1 MAANPLDRLVGRLP
15 RHGALLDAM
24 RSAVVADERWRFL
37 ELGCSLGAGAGD
49 DLSDID
55 AGIGYIELSSSGVDG
70 AITEFAARIGEPVDL
85 IVHGMDGSPSGVRR
99 LAATYS
105 DGLQLD
111 LVFMPA
117 GIRAGR
123 PDRTIVLVDKDH
135 QLDREV
141 TPARRLPPSVEEAR
155 EWAVLGWWAVATA
168 GKYVRRRSLF
178 EAVHAIDEARTYAL
192 RLWAAGHSIPYAAF
206 GLTSLLD
213 FPPFELPA
221 LLLST
226 YAVPD
231 DPSNVAAAN
240 VAVADLLVDACA
252 AASVALHADISSPLA
267 SPTRRRL
274 TSP

>member
-1 MAANPLDRLVGRLP
+1 MAANPLDRLQARLP
-15 RHGALLDAM
+15 RHGALLAAM
-24 RSAVVADERWRFL
+24 RSVVVADDRWRFL

-55 AGIGYIELSSSGVDG
+55 VGIGYLDVAGSDVDG
-70 AITEFAARIGEPVDL
+70 AVSEFAVRIGEPVDL
-85 IVHGMDGSPSGVRR
+85 IVHRMDGWPPDVRR
-99 LAATYS
+99 LAATYG

-111 LVFMPA
+111 LVFM
-117 GIRAGR
+117 RAGR

-141 TPARRLPPSVEEAR
+141 TAARRPPPSVDEAR

-168 GKYVRRRSLF
+168 DKYVRRRSLF
-178 EAVHAIDEARTYAL
+178 EAVHAIDEARAHAL

-213 FPPFELPA
+213 FAPFELPTT
-221 LLLST
+221 LLST

-231 DPSNVAAAN
+231 DPSKVAAAN
-240 VAVADLLVDACA
+240 VAVADLLDGACVA
-252 AASVALHADISSPLA
+252 AGIAIDADISCPLA
-267 SPTRRRL
+267 APTRQRL